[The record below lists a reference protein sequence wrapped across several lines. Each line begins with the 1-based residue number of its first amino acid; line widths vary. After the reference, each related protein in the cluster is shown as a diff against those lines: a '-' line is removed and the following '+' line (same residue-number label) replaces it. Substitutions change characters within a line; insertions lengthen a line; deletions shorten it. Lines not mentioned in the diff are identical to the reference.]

1 MEMIQLLE
9 MAIKQNA
16 SDLILTV
23 NTPPT
28 LRIDGDVLPTDLRKL
43 EPKDTENLVNSILT
57 PEQQHIFEKRK
68 ELDFSYEIPNL
79 SRFRVNIH
87 MQRNTVAAAL
97 RPIPRRVPLIE
108 DLNLPPVVAEM
119 AFRPRGIV
127 LVTGPAGSG
136 KTTTLAAMIN
146 LINNKRKCHIVTVE
160 DPIEYVYD
168 NNLSVIEQRQ
178 VYVDTESFAS
188 ALKHVVRQSPDV
200 ILVGEM
206 RDLETMATAITAAET
221 GHLVFATLHTID
233 ATQAIH
239 RVIDVFPHQQQSQIR
254 VQFAGS
260 LQGIVSQ
267 QLVPMGKKKGR
278 VPAVEVL
285 VATPAVRNLIIL
297 NDVQQIPLLIHTGK
311 NYGMQSMNQSL
322 RELFKS
328 KLISYDTALSR
339 ANNPGE
345 FRRLTINDLDRLKR
359 KRKGIF
365 CLRLLKIYL
374 KKSSLFKK
382 IKQSRP
388 YKS

>member
-1 MEMIQLLE
+1 MEIFELLE
-9 MAIKQNA
+9 MTVKKEA

-23 NTPPT
+23 DTPPT
-28 LRIDGDVLPTDLRKL
+28 LRIDGDVISSQLPKL
-43 EPKDTENLVNSILT
+43 TPEDTEKLVYSVLT

-68 ELDFSYEIPNL
+68 ELDFSCEIPNL

-87 MQRNTVAAAL
+87 MQRNTVAAAF
-97 RPIPRRVPLIE
+97 RPIPKRVPLLE
-108 DLNLPPVVAEM
+108 ELNLPPVLSEL
-119 AFRPRGIV
+119 AFRQRGII

-168 NNLSVIEQRQ
+168 NKSSVIEQRQ
-178 VYVDTESFAS
+178 LYVDTESFAS

-221 GHLVFATLHTID
+221 GHLVLATLHTID

-239 RVIDVFPHQQQSQIR
+239 RVIDVFPYQQQPQIR
-254 VQFAGS
+254 IQFAGS
-260 LQGIVSQ
+260 LQGIISQ
-267 QLVPMGKKKGR
+267 QLIPTARKKGR

-285 VATPAVRNLIIL
+285 IATPAVRNLIIL

-311 NYGMQSMNQSL
+311 NYGMQSINQSL

-328 KLISYDTALSR
+328 RMITYDMALAR
-339 ANNPGE
+339 ASNASE
-345 FRRLTINDLDRLKR
+345 FRRLTITDLDRLKR

-365 CLRLLKIYL
+365 FLRLLKVYL
-374 KKSSLFKK
+374 KKSSLLKK
-382 IKQSRP
+382 LKKSGI
-388 YKS
+388 YK